1 MVSRKQ
7 DQARFPKVNHN
18 NDIAHFKYEH
28 HFWLR
33 QSKSCGFCLL
43 LQKERKKFL
52 SLKVLD

>member
-1 MVSRKQ
+1 MVSREQ
-7 DQARFPKVNHN
+7 AQARFPKVNHN
-18 NDIAHFKYEH
+18 NDIAHFKCEH

-33 QSKSCGFCLL
+33 QSKSCVFCLL